1 MYIILEIQKYN
12 SGRTDI
18 VAPVL
23 FPETAEGKKQAE
35 QKYYTVLSYAAV
47 SSVDVHTC
55 VLMNDYG
62 ETIEKKTIYH
72 GASET

>member
-1 MYIILEIQKYN
+1 MFIVVEIQKYN
-12 SGRTDI
+12 SGSTDI

-23 FPETAEGKKQAE
+23 FPETAEGQKQAY

-47 SSVDVHTC
+47 SNVDIHTC

-62 ETIEKKTIYH
+62 DIIEKKSIYH
-72 GASET
+72 GK